1 MPKGYL
7 KSGEPVKPS
16 FKGRKHTVESRK
28 KIGENSNHSG
38 EKNGM
43 WKGGIS
49 SDKKYLSWL
58 KNKRNRMPK
67 VGKHTYG
74 EWETLKAQYNWTCP
88 CCKRKESE
96 VKLTEDHIIPL
107 SKGGSDNIEN
117 IQPLCQRCNSKKHA
131 RVVKYNTFMLKTR
144 LEMMKEIRDA
154 SLEQLI
160 MNDIEMTHGERMIVA
175 MKGQPDSGKLVY
187 DIQKEVN
194 QKAMQSSQR
203 RVAIDILEKMIADEE
218 KNPKPIKDIVN
229 PPVAEEEKP
238 EKKKK

>member
-7 KSGEPVKPS
+7 KSGEPLKPS

-28 KIGENSNHSG
+28 KIGENSNHFG

-67 VGKHTYG
+67 VGRHTYG

-144 LEMMKEIRDA
+144 LEMMKDIHTA
-154 SLEQLI
+154 SLENLVMLDVEI
-160 MNDIEMTHGERMIVA
+160 VHGERMVEAI
-175 MKGQPDSGKLVY
+175 KGSEDSAKLAY
-187 DIQKEVN
+187 DISKEVN
-194 QKAMQSSQR
+194 LKLAQASQR
-203 RVAIDILEKMIADEE
+203 RTAIDILEKMIAEEE
-218 KNPKPIKDIVN
+218 KTPKPIEEIKN
-229 PPVAEEEKP
+229 PPVKEET
-238 EKKKK
+238 EKK